1 MDGVISCGARL
12 TFPSTD
18 LADSEACPSVLNVFL
33 QPHQGDPTWVHFTG
47 NKHAYSNSIT
57 LVSTSDVTLPVTLTF
72 SSECAI
78 QLIPLLDRYGTINRW
93 FVWIPAT
100 VYAGVVV
107 AVLLTVILLRSRLPV
122 HFTGVCLFLF
132 FSSFFFFLALAL
144 ILLSSCFSG
153 RARWEG
159 CILSRTLSRFT
170 VVFACCMHCCLCLF
184 CTAKET
190 TQFSLWG
197 NSTPHFWPQ
206 LCALC
211 VSYWIMG
218 YVVLGSSAILQYLNT
233 NFILTYYYAY
243 VSVYL
248 RRAVKETSSLPTFS
262 NTFVYLWCAPVTL
275 FACCTL
281 MYYELYLLTD
291 RNVKRDA
298 VAVRMQD
305 VVRLYNA
312 QMSFPLLFF
321 FFFSECIW
329 GRPSSN
335 RVCLSHTLC
344 NASFCGSS
352 LDRAH
357 NLRG

>member
-1 MDGVISCGARL
+1 
-12 TFPSTD
+12 
-18 LADSEACPSVLNVFL
+18 
-33 QPHQGDPTWVHFTG
+33 
-47 NKHAYSNSIT
+47 
-57 LVSTSDVTLPVTLTF
+57 
-72 SSECAI
+72 
-78 QLIPLLDRYGTINRW
+78 
-93 FVWIPAT
+93 
-100 VYAGVVV
+100 
-107 AVLLTVILLRSRLPV
+107 
-122 HFTGVCLFLF
+122 
-132 FSSFFFFLALAL
+132 
-144 ILLSSCFSG
+144 
-153 RARWEG
+153 
-159 CILSRTLSRFT
+159 
-170 VVFACCMHCCLCLF
+170 
-184 CTAKET
+184 
-190 TQFSLWG
+190 
-197 NSTPHFWPQ
+197 
-206 LCALC
+206 
-211 VSYWIMG
+211 MG

-291 RNVKRDA
+291 RNVERDA

-312 QMSFPLLFF
+312 QMSFPLLF

-344 NASFCGSS
+344 NASFCSSS

-357 NLRG
+357 NLRGQYMREWAHWHRRGSSLGRCGCISLSLCRHDGNPFLGLRSEGAAVCLAECVVKCRFFSARRATSF

>member
-1 MDGVISCGARL
+1 
-12 TFPSTD
+12 
-18 LADSEACPSVLNVFL
+18 
-33 QPHQGDPTWVHFTG
+33 
-47 NKHAYSNSIT
+47 
-57 LVSTSDVTLPVTLTF
+57 
-72 SSECAI
+72 
-78 QLIPLLDRYGTINRW
+78 
-93 FVWIPAT
+93 
-100 VYAGVVV
+100 
-107 AVLLTVILLRSRLPV
+107 
-122 HFTGVCLFLF
+122 
-132 FSSFFFFLALAL
+132 
-144 ILLSSCFSG
+144 
-153 RARWEG
+153 
-159 CILSRTLSRFT
+159 
-170 VVFACCMHCCLCLF
+170 
-184 CTAKET
+184 
-190 TQFSLWG
+190 
-197 NSTPHFWPQ
+197 
-206 LCALC
+206 
-211 VSYWIMG
+211 MG
-218 YVVLGSSAILQYLNT
+218 YVVLGSSAILQYLNA

-312 QMSFPLLFF
+312 QMSFPL
-321 FFFSECIW
+321 FFSECIW

-357 NLRG
+357 NLRGAIHERVGTLAPARQLFGALWLHLPLSLCHHDGNPFLGLRSEGAAVCLAECVVKCRFFSARRATSFSTELVREKYSRISNRRGTFHPFNGERYQRSDFLASSAFSSFKR